1 MTKPDMTDTLTET
14 ELEETR
20 GGSLIGF
27 GTTLVS
33 VVSTDAVTAAASGMS
48 TSSSAGTNGGTTL
61 QEVSPRKTQYIGG
74 PPAIDKARHSTLL
87 STVRN
92 LL

>member
-1 MTKPDMTDTLTET
+1 MTKHKMPDTLTET
-14 ELEETR
+14 QLAETR

-27 GTTLVS
+27 GTTVVS
-33 VVSTDAVTAAASGMS
+33 EVSTDAVTAAASGMS
-48 TSSSAGTNGGTTL
+48 TNATAGTNGGTTL
-61 QEVSPRKTQYIGG
+61 QEASPRTTEYIGG